1 MPDDAPADV
10 VYLRPTQ
17 PPAQV
22 ERIAL
27 IGGVIAAVV
36 LAGLVGWL
44 GFRTYE
50 AQDREAQRSLFVEAA
65 QDVAV
70 DLSTVDY
77 QHADTDAQRIQDSAM
92 GTFADS
98 FAHHKQ
104 AYIDQ
109 AKQSRSRSL
118 GTVTDVG
125 LESQSGDQGRV
136 LVAVTVKPADPTPAE
151 QAPQFFRMLITMHKV
166 GDGAKISDVAF
177 VS

>member
-1 MPDDAPADV
+1 MPDDVPVDV

-27 IGGVIAAVV
+27 IGGLVAAVV

-44 GFRTYE
+44 GFRTYQ
-50 AQDREAQRSLFVEAA
+50 AQDREVQRSLFVQAA
-65 QDVAV
+65 QDMAV
-70 DLSTVDY
+70 NLSTVDA
-77 QHADTDAQRIQDSAM
+77 QHADADAQRIQDKAT

-98 FAHHKQ
+98 FARHKQ
-104 AYIDQ
+104 AYIDA
-109 AKQSRSRSL
+109 AKHSRSRSL

-125 LESQSGDQGRV
+125 LESRSGEQGQV
-136 LVAVTVKPADPTPAE
+136 LVAVTIKTVGPVPADQE
-151 QAPQFFRMLITMHKV
+151 PQVFRIRITVHRV
-166 GDGAKISDVAF
+166 GDDAKISDVAF

>member
-1 MPDDAPADV
+1 MPDDVPVDV

-27 IGGVIAAVV
+27 IGGLVAAVV

-50 AQDREAQRSLFVEAA
+50 AQDREAQRSLFVQAA
-65 QDVAV
+65 QDIAV
-70 DLSTVDY
+70 NLSTVDG
-77 QHADTDAQRIQDSAM
+77 QHADADAQRIQDSAI

-98 FAHHKQ
+98 FARHKQ
-104 AYIDQ
+104 AYIDA

-125 LESQSGDQGRV
+125 LESQSGEQGRV
-136 LVAVTVKPADPTPAE
+136 LVAVTVKTVDPVPAD
-151 QAPQFFRMLITMHKV
+151 QQPQLFRVRITVHKV

>member
-1 MPDDAPADV
+1 MPDDVPVDV

-17 PPAQV
+17 PPARV
-22 ERIAL
+22 ERVAL
-27 IGGVIAAVV
+27 IAGLLAAVV

-44 GFRTYE
+44 GFRAYE
-50 AQDREAQRSLFVEAA
+50 ARDREDQRSLFVQAA

-70 DLSTVDY
+70 DLSTVDA
-77 QHADTDAQRIQDSAM
+77 QHAEADAQRIQDSAI
-92 GTFADS
+92 GPFADS

-104 AYIDQ
+104 AYIDG
-109 AKQSRSRSL
+109 AKRSRSSSV

-125 LESQSGDQGRV
+125 LESQSGEQGRV
-136 LVAVTVKPADPTPAE
+136 LVAVTVTSVDPEPPG
-151 QAPQFFRMLITMHKV
+151 QAPQLFRMRVTVRKV

>member
-1 MPDDAPADV
+1 MPDDVPVDV
-10 VYLRPTQ
+10 VYLRPTP

-22 ERIAL
+22 ERTAL
-27 IGGVIAAVV
+27 IGGLIAAVV

-50 AQDREAQRSLFVEAA
+50 AREREAQRNLFVQAA
-65 QDVAV
+65 QDIAV
-70 DLSTVDY
+70 NLSTVDS
-77 QHADTDAQRIQDSAM
+77 QHADADAQRIQYLAI

-104 AYIDQ
+104 AYIEA

-118 GTVTDVG
+118 GTVTGAG
-125 LESQSGDQGRV
+125 LESQGGDQGRV
-136 LVAVTVKPADPTPAE
+136 LVAVRVKSADPV
-151 QAPQFFRMLITMHKV
+151 QADQMPQFFQMRITVHKV

>member
-1 MPDDAPADV
+1 MPDDAPVDV
-10 VYLRPTQ
+10 VYLRPRQ
-17 PPAQV
+17 PPAQA
-22 ERIAL
+22 ERFAL
-27 IGGVIAAVV
+27 IGGLIAAVS

-44 GFRTYE
+44 GFRAYE
-50 AQDREAQRSLFVEAA
+50 ARERENQRSVFEQAA

-70 DLSTVDY
+70 NLSTVDY
-77 QHADTDAQRIQDSAM
+77 QHADADAQRIQDSAI

-98 FAHHKQ
+98 FARHKQ
-104 AYIDQ
+104 LYIDQ

-118 GTVTDVG
+118 GTVTDIG

-136 LVAVTVKPADPTPAE
+136 LVAVTVKPAEPAPAD
-151 QAPQFFRMLITMHKV
+151 QVPQLFRMRITVHKV